1 MDMEYLL
8 ANYHQRITIVINYI
22 EKYYLNYL
30 NNYQDSNIMFELGK
44 YYFEIGKT
52 DDMVKYYHLA
62 SELNH
67 PIACFYLG
75 EYYSKQN
82 DEENMLKYY
91 FKSAELQYNPAL
103 NNLGLYYSKEKEY
116 EKAKQVLR
124 NKIDKKYMDQIK
136 ELSELKNSLFREADK
151 CKRCH
156 GDGTITYRACAEADR
171 EEAECPDC
179 KGTGKYL

>member
-1 MDMEYLL
+1 MSLTDKEWK
-8 ANYHQRITIVINYI
+8 Q
-22 EKYYLNYL
+22 
-30 NNYQDSNIMFELGK
+30 
-44 YYFEIGKT
+44 IGKIGH
-52 DDMVKYYHLA
+52 K
-62 SELNH
+62 
-67 PIACFYLG
+67 I
-75 EYYSKQN
+75 SK
-82 DEENMLKYY
+82 
-91 FKSAELQYNPAL
+91 
-103 NNLGLYYSKEKEY
+103 LYDKKEKEY

-179 KGTGKYL
+179 KGTGKYQ